1 MCEITVDIS
10 NINYKTDT
18 CHSKKKKRK
27 KKKKEKKIVLVK
39 CVPSIYY
46 KAAVTRLLTKVQ

>member
-27 KKKKEKKIVLVK
+27 KKENSTVK
-39 CVPSIYY
+39 MCTFNI
-46 KAAVTRLLTKVQ
+46 L